1 MKTQIFQL
9 LSALCLFSDE
19 GNEAVLEALQDYK
32 VQIKKCAV
40 CQSLGLVP
48 RLSGSEVPAFIL
60 CFECSLEKEGISLS
74 IQLAFARAEISR
86 DGRILSLHYRINQL
100 LA

>member
-19 GNEAVLEALQDYK
+19 GNEAVLEALQNYK
-32 VQIKKCAV
+32 VKKKKV
-40 CQSLGLVP
+40 KMGVTTFDSL
-48 RLSGSEVPAFIL
+48 A
-60 CFECSLEKEGISLS
+60 KERASLS

-86 DGRILSLHYRINQL
+86 DGRILGLRSRIDQL

>member
-19 GNEAVLEALQDYK
+19 GNEAVLEALQNYK
-32 VQIKKCAV
+32 VQKKKEV
-40 CQSLGLVP
+40 KMGVTTFDSL
-48 RLSGSEVPAFIL
+48 A
-60 CFECSLEKEGISLS
+60 KERASLS

-86 DGRILSLHYRINQL
+86 DGRILGLCSRIYQL